1 MTGATVRVVPVIL
14 YPDNIN
20 LNEKE
25 TPLTY
30 YIINYY

>member
-1 MTGATVRVVPVIL
+1 MTGANVPVVPVIL

-25 TPLTY
+25 THLTY
-30 YIINYY
+30 CIINSY